1 LAWLLLWLLQGPGR
15 LQGKCLVGRCR
26 RKLLGLPLAPWATTP
41 LAKTMDMQAKTMDM
55 QASNCLP
62 APPLPL
68 AGAPRG
74 VGGAPSA
81 RWVCVTV

>member
-1 LAWLLLWLLQGPGR
+1 LLWLLQGPGR

-62 APPLPL
+62 ACLPPPSPSRAPPGAWAELRPL
-68 AGAPRG
+68 
-74 VGGAPSA
+74 VGS
-81 RWVCVTV
+81 V